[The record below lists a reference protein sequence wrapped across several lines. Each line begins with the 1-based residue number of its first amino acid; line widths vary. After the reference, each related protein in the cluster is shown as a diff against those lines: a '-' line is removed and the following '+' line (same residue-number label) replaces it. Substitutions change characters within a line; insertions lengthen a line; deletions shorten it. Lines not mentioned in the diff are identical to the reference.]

1 MIYIGKKVSHSK
13 YQPSFFIGMTKQ
25 NILQIKVIPLLERMT
40 VINNRIKICQHFLSK
55 FQSTK
60 IHKQLVILNV

>member
-13 YQPSFFIGMTKQ
+13 YQPFFIGMTKQ
-25 NILQIKVIPLLERMT
+25 NILQIKVIHLLLRMT
-40 VINNRIKICQHFLSK
+40 VINNGMKICQHFPSK

-60 IHKQLVILNV
+60 IHKQLVILNM